1 MTATPDQGSHLRALV
16 RAVFFVLVTCVLV
29 PVQLVWMALFSLVRL
44 PKRQSPIVRLWYRLV
59 LKLLAAEITVINRSK
74 LRKGQKIFLGNHVS
88 YVDILCLGAAF
99 DCFFV
104 AKADVAGWPVF
115 GFLSKVGGTIFISR
129 ARAAVKKQVDRMRR
143 HVQAGQSLF
152 LFPEGTSTNGFEVL
166 PFKSSLLHVM
176 EMPKSPVA
184 QPVTIQYTHLNGRRI
199 DTQDQMDRLAWYADM
214 TLTPHLW
221 ALLGQKSFK
230 AKITLHQALALG
242 EDMNVKQLIQ
252 AAHEAV
258 KSPF

>member
-1 MTATPDQGSHLRALV
+1 MTTTPDQGSHVLALIRAIL
-16 RAVFFVLVTCVLV
+16 FVLLTCVLV
-29 PVQLVWMALFSLVRL
+29 PIQLVWMVLFSLIRL

-59 LKLLAAEITVINRSK
+59 LKLMCAEVTVVNKSK
-74 LRKGQKIFLGNHVS
+74 LRRGQKIFLGNHIS

-104 AKADVAGWPVF
+104 AKIDVAGWPVF
-115 GFLSKVGGTIFISR
+115 GFLSKIGGTIFISR
-129 ARAAVKKQVDRMRR
+129 ARAAVKKQVNVMRR
-143 HVQAGQSLF
+143 HIQAGQSLF

-176 EMPKSPVA
+176 EMPQPPVA

-199 DTQDQMDRLAWYADM
+199 DTSVKMDKLAWYGDM
-214 TLTPHLW
+214 TLAPHLW
-221 ALLGQKSFK
+221 SLFGQKSFK
-230 AKITLHQALALG
+230 AKITLHQALSLS
-242 EDMNVKQLIQ
+242 EEMNVKQLTL

-258 KSPF
+258 KSAF